1 MPNICQAVPVN
12 EAYYIKLNE
21 RFQRGICPEH
31 FNSNK
36 YKMADLRPLLTF
48 LCVLSGKTVPDNWT
62 IKQNVRVQEV
72 IGLCPEKCQLDKI
85 QNGRLVAIIDFNIC
99 NGIWTTRTPNI
110 S

>member
-1 MPNICQAVPVN
+1 MRPT
-12 EAYYIKLNE
+12 IKLNE
-21 RFQRGICPEH
+21 RYQRGICPEH

-36 YKMADLRPLLTF
+36 YKMAYLRPILT
-48 LCVLSGKTVPDNWT
+48 LICVLSGKTVPDSWTIT

-85 QNGRLVAIIDFNIC
+85 QNDRLVAIIDFIIC